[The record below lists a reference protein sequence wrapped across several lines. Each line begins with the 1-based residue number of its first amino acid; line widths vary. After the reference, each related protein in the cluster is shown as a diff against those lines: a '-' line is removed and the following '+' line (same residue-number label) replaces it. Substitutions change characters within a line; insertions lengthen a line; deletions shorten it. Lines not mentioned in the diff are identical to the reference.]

1 MWWRENGSWGYQ
13 FDGMVHHFV
22 EKTHFGEDDKFG
34 QRDFTQAI
42 ATWLDDENQPHR
54 NRLEYALLGF
64 DLIMAAYRSA
74 LIGERIAWP
83 PKLSDEEWV
92 ELRDRVVGT

>member
-1 MWWRENGSWGYQ
+1 
-13 FDGMVHHFV
+13 
-22 EKTHFGEDDKFG
+22 
-34 QRDFTQAI
+34 QRDFTQAV

-54 NRLEYALLGF
+54 NRLEFALLGF

-92 ELRDRVVGT
+92 ALKNRVTGT

>member
-13 FDGMVHHFV
+13 FDGMAEHFV

-54 NRLEYALLGF
+54 NRLAYAHARFRPNYG
-64 DLIMAAYRSA
+64 
-74 LIGERIAWP
+74 GVP
-83 PKLSDEEWV
+83 
-92 ELRDRVVGT
+92 LRAHW